1 MTARGEIK
9 HVDGEP
15 TVSVI
20 IPVYNG
26 EPYLAEAINSALQ
39 QTLSPEEIIVVDD
52 GSWTTQERSQ
62 AALPLVYDT
71 SSRKMPGLRRL
82 ATPG

>member
-39 QTLSPEEIIVVDD
+39 QTLSRKKSSWSTTAP
-52 GSWTTQERSQ
+52 WTTQERSQ